1 LKSAGAS
8 MLHIVPPFAQNALN
22 TRSTATQSRLM
33 WWYARV
39 SKRDLDTWCECCHD
53 TVQCCKCV
61 ERCRSTRKP
70 KALQNATTS
79 VSASEPSLSI
89 LPVILYGPPS
99 IKIVTLR
106 SLVHYKVDR
115 CGRTTCRSPVAS
127 VCAIYFN
134 DVGSGRDPQTLRKSG
149 AHGLVCERLYFCFV
163 WQRSRATHRSSS
175 SADVANEGDESW
187 LTNPVD
193 SLASR
198 DCVDGAYCTMLY
210 LR

>member
-1 LKSAGAS
+1 
-8 MLHIVPPFAQNALN
+8 
-22 TRSTATQSRLM
+22 
-33 WWYARV
+33 V

-79 VSASEPSLSI
+79 VSASELSLII

-106 SLVHYKVDR
+106 SFVHYKVDR

-127 VCAIYFN
+127 VCAIYFKTTSALVEILKPCEN
-134 DVGSGRDPQTLRKSG
+134 PARTVLYAKDCIFALYGRDLERRIG
-149 AHGLVCERLYFCFV
+149 AR
-163 WQRSRATHRSSS
+163 RR
-175 SADVANEGDESW
+175 
-187 LTNPVD
+187 P
-193 SLASR
+193 
-198 DCVDGAYCTMLY
+198 M
-210 LR
+210 